1 MTAAARKTRVR
12 QKDQPPGSHPP
23 ADLLA
28 SETAGQ
34 APRKE
39 GS

>member
-1 MTAAARKTRVR
+1 MTAAVRKTRVR
-12 QKDQPPGSHPP
+12 QKDQPPGNHPP
-23 ADLLA
+23 AHLLT

-39 GS
+39 AP